1 MADSDFVGK
10 MHDLILSHNLLII
23 SFTCLGTSWEDLK
36 ASLQRTCVDYSVQKR
51 KRLNRERDLFTEQ
64 RIRAKQFF
72 LVTTDTWIQSI
83 TLKKFTSLIKKS
95 CEGAYIRLRAKWI
108 GKGEKPTFFS
118 SVLGRNGWRIPFILF

>member
-1 MADSDFVGK
+1 MADSDFVSK
-10 MHDLILSHNLLII
+10 MHDLILSHNLII

-51 KRLNRERDLFTEQ
+51 KRLNQERHLFTEQ

-72 LVTTDTWIQSI
+72 LVTTDTWIQSM

-95 CEGAYIRLRAKWI
+95 CEGA
-108 GKGEKPTFFS
+108 
-118 SVLGRNGWRIPFILF
+118 